1 MFLKSNRYLQSSR
14 KLGSELEAKISGERG
29 REEFESNYDLDKEY
43 RAMKQKCCL
52 KNIQVDI

>member
-52 KNIQVDI
+52 INIQV